1 MRCFAGGSFL
11 RHFMKIIQKIS
22 EKSKDLFGKPAATI
36 AFLGDSVTQGCFEIY
51 EIEPGRIE
59 TVFDRNSAYH
69 TYLGQILTKL
79 YPSATVNIINAGI
92 SGDNA
97 PNGFNRLERDVLRYS
112 PDLVVVCF
120 GLNDSGLGL
129 QGIGQYTSAL
139 NKIFVSLKEHNIEII
154 FMTPNT
160 MCTHVSPN
168 LNFELGRNV
177 AASLASIQNDG
188 ILDKYIEEAV
198 KLCERENVKVCD
210 CYSLWKIMEKN
221 GVNTTELLANYV
233 NHPDREMNKLFAFK
247 LAETMFE

>member
-1 MRCFAGGSFL
+1 
-11 RHFMKIIQKIS
+11 MKIIQKIS
-22 EKSKDLFGKPAATI
+22 DKSNDLFGKPPAAI

-51 EIEPGRIE
+51 EIEPGRVE
-59 TVFDRNSAYH
+59 TVFDRGAAYH

-112 PDLVVVCF
+112 PDLTVVCF
-120 GLNDSGLGL
+120 GLNDSSQGL
-129 QGIGQYTSAL
+129 QGIDKYISAL
-139 NKIFVSLKEHNIEII
+139 KNIFDALKARGIEII

-160 MCTHVSPN
+160 MCTHVSPR
-168 LNFELGRNV
+168 LDFDLGRNV
-177 AASLASIQNDG
+177 ASFVAAIQNDG

-198 KLCERENVKVCD
+198 KLCARENVKVCD
-210 CYSLWKIMEKN
+210 CYSIWKKLEQN
-221 GVNTTELLANYV
+221 GVDTTELLANHV
-233 NHPDREMNKLFAFK
+233 NHPDREMNRLFAFK